1 MVGMRIVGPI
11 LVAVAAVGTLLVG
24 RFLIEQAGGE
34 EPLPPESEN
43 IPSIP
48 AGSLGSVVAKIERVQ
63 KVASDFFIFETRYS
77 NLSQEAQT
85 FEAIMQIKDPRNNV
99 QVIKTQKITVEARS
113 SRLVRFGS
121 GNLFDFAVIRGIWNA
136 EFFAW
141 ESLDVPIPLSDSV
154 FTEFVVDV
162 L

>member
-11 LVAVAAVGTLLVG
+11 LVAAAAVGTLLVG

-34 EPLPPESEN
+34 EPLPVEEQNTPGVQPG
-43 IPSIP
+43 I
-48 AGSLGSVVAKIERVQ
+48 LGSVVNKIENIQ
-63 KVASDFFIFETRYS
+63 KVASDFFIFDVRFS
-77 NLSQEAQT
+77 NLAQEAQT
-85 FEAIMQIKDPRNNV
+85 FEALMQIKDPRNNI
-99 QVIKTQKITVEARS
+99 QVIKTTKITVEGRS

-121 GNLFDFAVIRGIWNA
+121 GNLFDFAVIRGIWNV

-141 ESLDVPIPLSDSV
+141 ESLEVPVSLSQSV
-154 FTEFVVDV
+154 FQEFVVDV

>member
-11 LVAVAAVGTLLVG
+11 LVAVAAVGTLLVA
-24 RFLIEQAGGE
+24 RHLIQQAGGE
-34 EPLPPESEN
+34 EPLPPEEQN
-43 IPSIP
+43 TPGVQPGI
-48 AGSLGSVVAKIERVQ
+48 LGSVVAKIENIQ
-63 KVASDFFIFETRYS
+63 KVASDFFIFETRFS
-77 NLSQEAQT
+77 NLSEVEQT

-113 SRLVRFGS
+113 SRLVRFGT

-141 ESLDVPIPLSDSV
+141 ISLELPIPLSDSV